1 MYEAPGLLAVATAAA
16 ARRLAARHGNG
27 TETASSSE
35 PALEFLLSREWS
47 TFLMG
52 ACGSTA
58 NNATMASFRIG
69 DKVPDF
75 SSDSSAGAFNFYE

>member
-27 TETASSSE
+27 TETASSE

>member
-1 MYEAPGLLAVATAAA
+1 MYEARGLLAVATAAA

-27 TETASSSE
+27 TETASSE